1 MKGPVW
7 SLCQLGCPYSCPEK
21 FLSLGLARQA
31 VKVARLRKVERSVA
45 RWCATAQ
52 LLVDGM
58 GKTEPKLV
66 LTGYSDQNPN
76 LAAAC

>member
-1 MKGPVW
+1 MPAGLP
-7 SLCQLGCPYSCPEK
+7 LLCPEK